1 MTREMPLLRVW
12 LSTLGVVILL
22 SFSWQSLSHAQ
33 TMSEYQ
39 VKAAY
44 LYNFAKF
51 VEWPGGAFSSPTAP
65 LQFCVLNDRAFGSEL
80 NQLVKGKTIAGRP
93 VNVVSVQNA
102 EESRRCHILF
112 INSSHAGQVRHVLE
126 VLRETSVLTVG
137 EMQGFVEAGG
147 IINFV
152 LQDDR
157 VQFQVNH
164 KAAIHAGL
172 QISSRL
178 LSVAK
183 SVIE

>member
-1 MTREMPLLRVW
+1 MREMPLIRVR
-12 LSTLGVVILL
+12 LSTLAVVLVLL
-22 SFSWQSLSHAQ
+22 FLGQSLSPAQ

-65 LQFCVLNDRAFGSEL
+65 LQFCVLNDQAFESEL
-80 NQLVKGKTIAGRP
+80 NRLVTGKAIAGRP
-93 VNVVSVQNA
+93 ANVTSVRNA

-112 INSSHAGQVRHVLE
+112 INSSQRGQVRHVLE
-126 VLRETSVLTVG
+126 VLRDTSVLTVG
-137 EMQGFVEAGG
+137 ETQGFVEEGG

-164 KAAIHAGL
+164 KAAAQAALH
-172 QISSRL
+172 ISSRL

-183 SVIE
+183 LVIE